1 MIALN
6 IMIRYNEFKIGLR
19 SKLVRASHLRSD
31 MGGRL
36 STAKAGVDET
46 ERRRRRMKKQ
56 NTSEL
61 WLQYNI
67 LLCEIRPKT
76 EHTLFCYGREYRN
89 KLDTF
94 IILSIKKK

>member
-1 MIALN
+1 V
-6 IMIRYNEFKIGLR
+6 G
-19 SKLVRASHLRSD
+19 V
-31 MGGRL
+31 

-46 ERRRRRMKKQ
+46 ERRRMKKQ

-94 IILSIKKK
+94 IILSIKKNEVWEPPGPGKILLRPHCPI